1 MKMQLRPL
9 DKAKMSYCGPLGSRL
24 RTFVSSAFICCSRI
38 LSWIT
43 FNYLT
48 VKGVPFWDKTLR
60 LFYILW
66 SHFLW
71 PVNWFIITIGL
82 TLPTLLNPAFGRTT
96 LGYTVPKISSFVL
109 TIALAF
115 LVVMLFLDYIYRPKR
130 PEKFPAWRVILMPF
144 EFILMPVTG
153 FIFGA
158 LPGIDAHTRL
168 MLGKYIEY
176 KVTEKV

>member
-1 MKMQLRPL
+1 MTTP
-9 DKAKMSYCGPLGSRL
+9 
-24 RTFVSSAFICCSRI
+24 
-38 LSWIT
+38 
-43 FNYLT
+43 
-48 VKGVPFWDKTLR
+48 GVPFWDKTLR